1 MKDQVTRENRKAL
14 PKFVGTVL
22 LFAFLGGIGGFIVT
36 FAGLS
41 GVADWAET
49 GLMGLLTAVVPW
61 GIPVSS
67 LVLLGIG
74 LGLYRSAKGRYSRWD
89 GEDEDL
95 ADGIETTLSYVLLF
109 TSLAVILDFF
119 FLSAAFL
126 TSLPLIPVLCFVVSV
141 VLSMVLQQ
149 KAVDLT
155 RRMNPEKQ
163 VSVYDSKFQKKWYDT
178 CDEAERSQI
187 GQASYQAFQAANR
200 ACIALWLVLLLLSYV
215 LPIGLLPMAAVLLI
229 WAVLQVS
236 YILACIRLGARGA

>member
-49 GLMGLLTAVVPW
+49 GLKGLLTAVVPW

-163 VSVYDSKFQKKWYDT
+163 GSVYDTKFQKKWMDS
-178 CDEAERSQI
+178 CDEAEKAQI
-187 GQASYQAFQAANR
+187 GQAAYQAFRVAAGT
-200 ACIALWLVLLLLSYV
+200 CLGLWVVFTILNFSFD
-215 LPIGLLPMAAVLLI
+215 IGLLPALAVLVI
-229 WAVLQVS
+229 FGVLQVT
-236 YILACIRLGARGA
+236 YCLTCIKLSRSK